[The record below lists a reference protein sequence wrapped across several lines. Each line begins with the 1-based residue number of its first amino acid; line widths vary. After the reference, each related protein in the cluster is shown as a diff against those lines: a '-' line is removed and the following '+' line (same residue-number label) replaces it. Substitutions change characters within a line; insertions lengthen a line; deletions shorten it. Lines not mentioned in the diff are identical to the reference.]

1 MTGWRML
8 SGLVALLGLLWST
21 PGRAQ
26 AMPLRECRGELPPPW
41 VTSGKMTEQVCFQT
55 VLHAAGGYL
64 PQGFN
69 WKTSPEDSDDRLTA
83 ARGPRGIIAIR
94 DWQPFSSQQMPDSGL
109 LDFSGATVLE
119 SGETGEPGEL
129 WWGRVATGSYRC
141 CANAN
146 IQVFSLNTDPLHK
159 VNQSESLMLA
169 VGQESSLREQASFRS
184 LAQLQAYDQGRLP
197 PWPAKARSLRYEQLA
212 ATAVTAQGSNPV
224 APGTV
229 SSARVELTSLN
240 PLQGNL
246 QFTLA
251 IGGLTGPLT
260 IPMKR
265 DVDESRFDPR
275 LPLGTGHP
283 FRLRQGRVSA
293 GAGGSGTV
301 VDCYFPS
308 KSKSPTL
315 DSSCHDQDPL
325 NPPNTYA
332 NQDPQYSAQGIFYG
346 AEAQYLALVFDML
359 PLSPDPARSKT
370 KWGQFYGL
378 IILKRSSVGY

>member
-224 APGTV
+224 APGIV

-283 FRLRQGRVSA
+283 FRLRRPGQCGGRRIRDRGRLLFPLQIQKSHA
-293 GAGGSGTV
+293 GLQLPRSGPAEPSEHLCQSGSSIFRPGNFLRGGGTIPCLGLRYAAAEPGSG
-301 VDCYFPS
+301 
-308 KSKSPTL
+308 
-315 DSSCHDQDPL
+315 
-325 NPPNTYA
+325 
-332 NQDPQYSAQGIFYG
+332 
-346 AEAQYLALVFDML
+346 ALEN
-359 PLSPDPARSKT
+359 
-370 KWGQFYGL
+370 
-378 IILKRSSVGY
+378 